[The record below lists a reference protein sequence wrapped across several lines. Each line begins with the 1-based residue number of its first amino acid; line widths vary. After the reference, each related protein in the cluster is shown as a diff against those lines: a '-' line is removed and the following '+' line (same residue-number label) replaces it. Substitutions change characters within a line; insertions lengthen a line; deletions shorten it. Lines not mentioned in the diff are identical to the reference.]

1 MKVSVANLP
10 RRKGRRQLSKQG
22 SCDAIKGARMIMN
35 YMPLI
40 LATAAIP
47 AVFAFAV
54 EVSGG

>member
-1 MKVSVANLP
+1 
-10 RRKGRRQLSKQG
+10 LSKQG

-47 AVFAFAV
+47 AVFAFAA